1 MTSRTVRIVQFVNVL
16 LFALVMGVFWGT
28 WFSLSR
34 SIASIRAETF
44 LEVGHTM
51 IANLGGP
58 MSILMPAALASSLL
72 LLLVLFRQRHGAAF
86 NLALA
91 SLALMV
97 GALVVTLAVNVPIDD
112 QINQWTANALPPGW
126 TATRDR
132 WELYHTIRTFLS
144 IVALG
149 FAVASALRWTPD
161 VDARF
166 GRLQAGCRR
175 PGAEAG

>member
-1 MTSRTVRIVQFVNVL
+1 VTYRTVRIVQFVNVL

-34 SIASIRAETF
+34 SIASISPETF
-44 LEVGHTM
+44 LEIGHTM

-58 MSILMPAALASSLL
+58 MSVLMPAALLSSVLL
-72 LLLVLFRQRHGAAF
+72 LIVLFRQQRGAAF

-97 GALVVTLAVNVPIDD
+97 GALVVTLAVNVPIDY
-112 QINQWTANALPPGW
+112 QINQWTANTLPPDW

-132 WELYHTIRTFLS
+132 WELYHAIRTFVS
-144 IVALG
+144 VIAFG
-149 FAVASALRWTPD
+149 FAVASALRWTPSPNSS
-161 VDARF
+161 
-166 GRLQAGCRR
+166 GRLSAR
-175 PGAEAG
+175 P

>member
-1 MTSRTVRIVQFVNVL
+1 VTHRTVRIVQFVNVL

-58 MSILMPAALASSLL
+58 MSVLMPAALVSLL
-72 LLLVLFRQRHGAAF
+72 IVLFRSRRIAAF

-91 SLALMV
+91 SLALMA
-97 GALVVTLAVNVPIDD
+97 GALVVTLTVNVPIDVE
-112 QINQWTANALPPGW
+112 INQWTANTLPPDW
-126 TATRDR
+126 TTTPDR
-132 WELYHTIRTFLS
+132 WEFYHTVRTFAS
-144 IVALG
+144 VAALG
-149 FAVASALRWTPD
+149 FAVASALNWTPSS
-161 VDARF
+161 
-166 GRLQAGCRR
+166 GRQA
-175 PGAEAG
+175 A

>member
-1 MTSRTVRIVQFVNVL
+1 VTHRTVRIVQFVNVL

-34 SIASIRAETF
+34 SIASIKAETF

-58 MSILMPAALASSLL
+58 MSVLMPAALLSSVPPLI
-72 LLLVLFRQRHGAAF
+72 VLFRRRRIAAF

-97 GALVVTLAVNVPIDD
+97 GALVVTLAVNVPIDVE
-112 QINQWTANALPPGW
+112 INRWTANTLPSDW
-126 TATRDR
+126 TTTRDR
-132 WELYHTIRTFLS
+132 WEFYHTVRTFAS
-144 IVALG
+144 IAAVG
-149 FAVASALRWTPD
+149 FAIASALNWTPSS
-161 VDARF
+161 
-166 GRLQAGCRR
+166 GHQA
-175 PGAEAG
+175 A